1 MKSYNLRNQSVT
13 LTKNQYN
20 QNMEQFLSWF
30 IGPWSQTLIFQ
41 NSSFC
46 SFFYISYPT
55 IWGIWNWIE
64 FRRFLRLEE
73 IKEIPHCVGF
83 LAQLNPSIWGIW
95 TWNGN
100 WIFLRLKEDKD
111 IPHFVGFLAH
121 QNPSI
126 WGVWNWIVFR
136 MFLRLEEIKEI
147 PHSVGFLVHQN
158 HTVWGIRTWN
168 EN

>member
-20 QNMEQFLSWF
+20 QNMEQFLSWT

-46 SFFYISYPT
+46 SFYYISYPT
-55 IWGIWNWIE
+55 IWGIRDWIE

>member
-46 SFFYISYPT
+46 SFYYISYPTIWGIWDWLEFWIFLRLKENKEIPHFVGFLAHQNPT

-73 IKEIPHCVGF
+73 VKE
-83 LAQLNPSIWGIW
+83 
-95 TWNGN
+95 T
-100 WIFLRLKEDKD
+100 
-111 IPHFVGFLAH
+111 
-121 QNPSI
+121 
-126 WGVWNWIVFR
+126 
-136 MFLRLEEIKEI
+136 
-147 PHSVGFLVHQN
+147 PHSVGFFGASKSYNVRNLNLKWKLNIPQN
-158 HTVWGIRTWN
+158 VGYWSKFLTLYVFWYN
-168 EN
+168 